1 MNQTNLFRRRRLAL
15 LFCVILIFA
24 AALPITAFADNAV
37 VTSGSMYSYFQTFGS
52 NGQWKD
58 IQTPSHWI
66 TNTGDV
72 AYCLQTSNDT
82 PYYSS
87 YTSVD
92 GAAYYS
98 QYVLTGLRAI
108 LENGYPVTNGG
119 FTDEQARYATANA
132 IRFWCAEN
140 YCDGMP
146 QYLNLNVNGDW
157 IRGKS
162 GYEDLYYWALSLV
175 LLARNQAVSS
185 PSAGTISFNPSS
197 ITLTE
202 DAAGNY
208 FTGQTTVRKTFSNAY
223 GLSHNF
229 PSGSTI
235 DGYTFNDGD
244 TLTISIPTQYENGT
258 YTLTGYGADN
268 VSTAKL
274 FFWAPD
280 AVNQQRVVTC
290 VLDNESIYLEANCT
304 VYTPAK
310 AVRTGSF
317 QITKVDESNHPLSGV
332 SFALYDSGRNL
343 INSGQT
349 DGNGVLTFSNLP
361 LGNYYYA
368 ETASL
373 PGYVFDSSL
382 KAFSISEGG
391 QVVRVT
397 ATNSRASG
405 GIRITKT
412 DDSGNPLPGVTF
424 TLYDSG
430 QNPITTGQSDSSGV
444 VTFTGLSLGN
454 YYVAETATLP
464 GYILDSSLFPV
475 TISENGQ
482 TVTLSATNSRAS
494 GSIQITKTDDS
505 GNPLSGVTF
514 ALYDSGQNQINRG
527 QTDSN
532 GVVTF
537 SGLPLG
543 DYFYAETASLP
554 GYVFD
559 NSLKAVSITENGQV
573 EAVTATNTLA
583 RGSIQISKTDEFGS
597 PLSGVTFSL
606 YDSGQNLINSGQTDS
621 NGVVTFSGLPLG
633 DYFYA
638 ETASLPGYVFDN
650 SLKAVAITEN
660 GQVVTVTATN
670 SLARGSIQI
679 TKVNESGTPL
689 PGVSF
694 ALYDSNQN
702 QINGGQT
709 DSNGVITFTELP
721 LGDYFYAE
729 TDTLFGYIPDPALY
743 PVSITENGQLVTVS
757 ATNRLAHGYISIVKK
772 NSADGSPLAGVHFVL
787 RDSSG
792 SIAAEGDTDSSGA
805 LSFGSL
811 LLGSYTLTETA
822 ALSGY
827 VMDNAEVPV
836 ELTVDGQIVELEF
849 TNTPIKGTLE
859 ITKKAMG
866 EDIALSGAGYRLF
879 DASGTQ
885 IAEGYTD
892 TWGKL
897 SFTDL
902 PYGSYTY
909 QEFKAPAGFLVDETV
924 YEFSIVNQDEIVSHT
939 RENGRRSGTIEIKKR
954 TADGSP
960 LTGAAYTLE
969 YSDDDGSTWHPVFSR
984 LETDDVSVGS
994 CTSPGLSNGQIYT
1007 DNAGNVKF
1015 TGLRADR
1022 HVIYRVTETAAPEGY
1037 SLLSGSLFVGV
1048 LPIESENIYAADA
1061 EVFDRMALVYTL
1073 VITATDDPVFRLPEA
1088 GGTGFSYLP
1097 LLMMLC
1103 TAPIIIFISTKK
1115 KGITE

>member
-24 AALPITAFADNAV
+24 AALPVTAFADNAV

-197 ITLTE
+197 ITLSE

-280 AVNQQRVVTC
+280 AANQQRVVTC

-317 QITKVDESNHPLSGV
+317 QITKVDESNRPLSGV
-332 SFALYDSGRNL
+332 SFALYDSGQNL

-373 PGYVFDSSL
+373 PSYVFDSSL

-397 ATNSRASG
+397 ATNTRASG

-444 VTFTGLSLGN
+444 ITFTGLSLGN

-464 GYILDSSLFPV
+464 GYVLDSSIFPV

-482 TVTLSATNSRAS
+482 TITLSATNSRAS
-494 GSIQITKTDDS
+494 GSIHIAKTDDS

-514 ALYDSGQNQINRG
+514 SLYDSGQNQISSG

-573 EAVTATNTLA
+573 
-583 RGSIQISKTDEFGS
+583 
-597 PLSGVTFSL
+597 
-606 YDSGQNLINSGQTDS
+606 
-621 NGVVTFSGLPLG
+621 
-633 DYFYA
+633 
-638 ETASLPGYVFDN
+638 
-650 SLKAVAITEN
+650 
-660 GQVVTVTATN
+660 VTVTATN
-670 SLARGSIQI
+670 TLARGSIQI
-679 TKVNESGTPL
+679 TKVNESGAPL
-689 PGVSF
+689 PGVAF

-702 QINGGQT
+702 QISSGQT
-709 DSNGVITFTELP
+709 DSNGVITFTELL

-805 LSFGSL
+805 LSLGGL

-822 ALSGY
+822 TLSGY
-827 VMDNAEVPV
+827 VMDNSETPV
-836 ELTVDGQIVELEF
+836 ELTADGQIVELEF

-859 ITKKAMG
+859 ITKKAKG

-885 IAEGYTD
+885 IVEGYTD

-924 YEFSIVNQDEIVSHT
+924 YEFSIVNQDELVSHT

-969 YSDDDGSTWHPVFSR
+969 YSDDDGSTWHPIFSR
-984 LETDDVSVGS
+984 LETDDVSVGG

-1061 EVFDRMALVYTL
+1061 EVFDRTALVYTL

-1103 TAPIIIFISTKK
+1103 TAPIIIFYLNKK
-1115 KGITE
+1115 KGKTE